1 MSQNYGYR
9 HVSAEEWD
17 RICKMCDDFI
27 NGLDAALS
35 PMTADQK
42 LRVVRMGDG
51 SVAFVEKAMELATDN
66 PGMLP
71 GNFDLEELKRDEL
84 ARQRMRSMGMRL
96 TKLLEKVQNAE
107 VAHGSDAMAGS
118 LDIYAFAKAAG
129 EGQGVEALKKMLGK
143 RFERSTP
150 KDTPA
155 PVSA

>member
-9 HVSAEEWD
+9 HVSAEQWD
-17 RICKMCDDFI
+17 RICKMCEDFL
-27 NGLDAALS
+27 NELDQALS

-51 SVAFVEKAMELATDN
+51 SVAFVGKAIELADDN

-71 GNFDLEELKRDEL
+71 GNFDLDELKRDEL
-84 ARQRMRSMGMRL
+84 ARQRMRSMNMKL
-96 TKLLEKVQNAE
+96 TKVLEKVQNAE

-118 LDIYAFAKAAG
+118 LDIYAFAKTSG
-129 EGQGVEALKKMLGK
+129 DSEGVEALKKMLGK
-143 RFERSTP
+143 RFERAGH
-150 KDTPA
+150 KDVPA